1 MTTGKALLGVVAGM
15 AAGALL
21 GLLFAP
27 QKGARTR
34 RDIAE
39 KSEDLAEALNE
50 TVEKKFNELIGSFS
64 GKIMKG
70 KSVSDAMT
78 TKSEMLN

>member
-21 GLLFAP
+21 GVLFAP

-34 RDIAE
+34 RDIVE
-39 KSEDLAEALNE
+39 KGEDLAEALNE
-50 TVEKKFNELIGSFS
+50 TVEKKFNELMGSFT

-70 KSVSDAMT
+70 KLVNDMSKA
-78 TKSEMLN
+78 EAAN

>member
-34 RDIAE
+34 RDIIE
-39 KSEDLAEALNE
+39 KGEDLAEALNE
-50 TVEKKFNELIGSFS
+50 TVEKKFNELISSFS
-64 GKIMKG
+64 GKATKG
-70 KSVSDAMT
+70 KPVNDA
-78 TKSEMLN
+78 KSEMLN